1 MISDPEQKT
10 KLWLA
15 LERSGQIIAT
25 SKDSEGIEDLSSY
38 YVESNEWKTEMI
50 LYEKHSLIKEAFR
63 GDTLRVMSTTEVKN
77 DGAEEANDYMSTY
90 TTIVKKKGSLKK
102 KGSFKKMGTLKRNPA
117 QTSKSLDL
125 DSNADLKILDN
136 HPTLEKFKLKVT
148 ILPPSLTKGSARN
161 LGGCL
166 VYCLPAYI
174 KCLMDQVKI
183 AVEESVLETMKFTS
197 EQRKHA
203 LSVISMP
210 FYAFCE
216 GPRLITD
223 MENVCKS
230 HFEQLLTSKI
240 CGLATD
246 AVPNLKIAEKT
257 AMLFVQSKKWKIAK
271 DSFHQQIKNGN
282 ENENQS
288 EKDSSRKTE
297 PCTIS

>member
-15 LERSGQIIAT
+15 LERSGKIIAT

-38 YVESNEWKTEMI
+38 YVESNEWKTEVI
-50 LYEKHSLIKEAFR
+50 LYEKHSLVKEAFR

-77 DGAEEANDYMSTY
+77 DGTEDANDYMSTY
-90 TTIVKKKGSLKK
+90 TTIIKK
-102 KGSFKKMGTLKRNPA
+102 KGSFKKMGTLKRKQA
-117 QTSKSLDL
+117 QKSKSLDL
-125 DSNADLKILDN
+125 DSDADLKVLDF

-166 VYCLPAYI
+166 NYCLPAYI
-174 KCLMDQVKI
+174 KCLMDQVKV
-183 AVEESVLETMKFTS
+183 AVEESVLETMEFTT
-197 EQRKHA
+197 EQKKHA

-210 FYAFCE
+210 FYGFCE

-282 ENENQS
+282 ENEDQS
-288 EKDSSRKTE
+288 EKESSRKSE
-297 PCTIS
+297 PCSIS

>member
-15 LERSGQIIAT
+15 LERRGKIIAT
-25 SKDSEGIEDLSSY
+25 SKDLEGVEDLSSY
-38 YVESNEWKTEMI
+38 YVESNEWKTEVI

-63 GDTLRVMSTTEVKN
+63 GDILRVMSTTEVKN
-77 DGAEEANDYMSTY
+77 DGTEEGNEFMSTY

-102 KGSFKKMGTLKRNPA
+102 KGSFKKMGTLKRNQP

-125 DSNADLKILDN
+125 DSNADLKYLDF
-136 HPTLEKFKLKVT
+136 HPTLEKFKLKIT

-161 LGGCL
+161 IGGCL
-166 VYCLPAYI
+166 SYCLPAYI
-174 KCLMDQVKI
+174 KSLMDQVKV
-183 AVEESVLETMKFTS
+183 AVEESVVETMKFTA
-197 EQRKHA
+197 ERRKHA
-203 LSVISMP
+203 LSVIAIP
-210 FYAFCE
+210 FYAFLE

-223 MENVCKS
+223 MEIVCKS

-257 AMLFVQSKKWKIAK
+257 AMLFVQSKKWKIAM
-271 DSFHQQIKNGN
+271 DSFHQQIRSGN
-282 ENENQS
+282 ENENQT
-288 EKDSSRKTE
+288 EKGSSRKSE

>member
-15 LERSGQIIAT
+15 LERSGKIIAT

-38 YVESNEWKTEMI
+38 YVESNEWKTEVI
-50 LYEKHSLIKEAFR
+50 LYEKHSLVKEAFR

-77 DGAEEANDYMSTY
+77 DGTEDANDYMSTY
-90 TTIVKKKGSLKK
+90 TTIIKK
-102 KGSFKKMGTLKRNPA
+102 KGSFKKMGTLKRKQA
-117 QTSKSLDL
+117 QKSKSLDL
-125 DSNADLKILDN
+125 DSDADLKVLDF

-166 VYCLPAYI
+166 NYCLPSYI
-174 KCLMDQVKI
+174 KCLMDQVKV
-183 AVEESVLETMKFTS
+183 AVEESVLETMEFTT
-197 EQRKHA
+197 EQKKHA

-210 FYAFCE
+210 FYGFCE

-223 MENVCKS
+223 MENVCNS

-240 CGLATD
+240 CGLATE

-288 EKDSSRKTE
+288 EKESSRKSE
-297 PCTIS
+297 PCSIS

>member
-38 YVESNEWKTEMI
+38 YVESNEWKTEVI
-50 LYEKHSLIKEAFR
+50 LYEKHSLVKEAFR
-63 GDTLRVMSTTEVKN
+63 GDTLRVMSTT
-77 DGAEEANDYMSTY
+77 DGTEDANDYMSTY

-102 KGSFKKMGTLKRNPA
+102 KSGSFKKMGTLKRNQA

-125 DSNADLKILDN
+125 DSNADLKVLDF

-161 LGGCL
+161 IGGCL
-166 VYCLPAYI
+166 NYCLPAHI
-174 KCLMDQVKI
+174 KCLMDQVKV
-183 AVEESVLETMKFTS
+183 AVEESVLETMKFTT

-216 GPRLITD
+216 GSRLITD

-240 CGLATD
+240 CGLATH

-288 EKDSSRKTE
+288 EKGSSRKSE
-297 PCTIS
+297 PCSIS